1 MSVSPPSRPLLQPA
15 NISLFVFHIDA
26 VLIGIFAVYVALT
39 LSHALVRLFQH
50 SEILNGIYLHAGSG
64 SGSPGATKMEL
75 IRSTNTPTSPTVRAL
90 VDITKNGVEGEGG
103 KSSEPQSLTLITTPH
118 ATTADSESKDTLS
131 PHSLPSPRRIPSHVS
146 RWRTILRP
154 TLAYALNYR
163 VAPGFSFGNL
173 LVLLAYIA
181 VILYAFLRYPNP
193 LANAWRFGPLAISQ
207 VPIAVALAGK
217 TNWLSLASGAGYEK
231 VLVFP
236 LVWLLCSETFTVVEL
251 HPPPCGLRHHHDS

>member
-1 MSVSPPSRPLLQPA
+1 MSDSPHSRPLPQPA

-26 VLIGIFAVYVALT
+26 VLIGIFAVYVAFT
-39 LSHALVRLFQH
+39 LPHALIRLFQH
-50 SEILNGIYLHAGSG
+50 SEILNGFYLHAGSG

-90 VDITKNGVEGEGG
+90 VDITGNGVEGEGG

-118 ATTADSESKDTLS
+118 AATADSKD
-131 PHSLPSPRRIPSHVS
+131 SLTPRSIPSPRRIPSHVS

-163 VAPGFSFGNL
+163 VAPGLSFGNL
-173 LVLLAYIA
+173 LVLLAYNS

-231 VLVFP
+231 V
-236 LVWLLCSETFTVVEL
+236 
-251 HPPPCGLRHHHDS
+251 